1 MARKTNRIGKAAVA
15 LVAAALVEKGV
26 EAAAKALKNRRA
38 RRKVTALTKNAGK
51 RAKGA
56 AKSAGAKAAKLGS
69 AARKKVPTIRK
80 KTARRLVKIA
90 KGIAP

>member
-56 AKSAGAKAAKLGS
+56 AKSVAAKAAKLGS
-69 AARKKVPTIRK
+69 AARERVPPARK
-80 KTARRLVKIA
+80 KAAGKLVKLA
-90 KGIAP
+90 KVIAP